1 MPLLSALAVLT
12 QKCRYQ
18 GDPGKSS
25 KKSPAKKHRR
35 DAGQLVERP
44 PKKHPE
50 TTKFTKKMGPDS
62 CPECGPATRP
72 AESAFALNRLVKP
85 IFWAGFPGP
94 KSGRKSRPIFL
105 QKNLES
111 HGKNGP
117 DLAAAI
123 VAPLC

>member
-12 QKCRYQ
+12 QKYRYE

-44 PKKHPE
+44 PEKHPE

-105 QKNLES
+105 RKTLES